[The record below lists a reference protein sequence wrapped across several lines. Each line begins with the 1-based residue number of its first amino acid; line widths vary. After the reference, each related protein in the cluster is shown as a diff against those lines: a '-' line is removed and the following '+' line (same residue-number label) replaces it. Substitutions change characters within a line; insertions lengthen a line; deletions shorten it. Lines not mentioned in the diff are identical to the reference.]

1 MIFFKCQTCRTSK
14 CTDFDYVKQH
24 GLIATSISEPVIFP
38 GKLCLSGKSTVNP
51 SEHCIITQL
60 APP

>member
-1 MIFFKCQTCRTSK
+1 MLFFKCQTGRTAK

-38 GKLCLSGKSTVNP
+38 GKLCLSGKST
-51 SEHCIITQL
+51 L
-60 APP
+60 